1 MKLNE
6 LKYEKLFNNSYIL
19 TEDFEYQVGKLLI
32 RVPKGFVTDFASIP
46 FFLWAIL
53 PPRGK
58 YDEGAVVHDFL
69 YSSKN
74 CIGINRKLADK
85 IFKHIMKECGV
96 NCFYRN
102 ALYLGVRKFGS
113 VFFIKEKDN
122 GLEAFDD
129 EVLINH
135 TEEAKKYYEFYNKL
149 LEF

>member
-58 YDEGAVVHDFL
+58 YDEAAVVHDFL

-102 ALYLGVRKFGS
+102 ALYLGVIQFGS

-122 GLEAFDD
+122 GLIAFDD

>member
-19 TEDFEYQVGKLLI
+19 TEDFEYQIGKMLI

-58 YDEGAVVHDFL
+58 YDEAAVVHDFL

-74 CIGINRKLADK
+74 CTGINRKLADK
-85 IFKHIMKECGV
+85 IFKHIMKESGV

-102 ALYLGVRKFGS
+102 ALYLGVRNFGS

-129 EVLINH
+129 EILINN
-135 TEEAKKYYEFYNKL
+135 TEEARKYYEFYNKL